1 MTQAAQAPTGLYLPA
16 VTLTLQPGEW
26 YAGAVINPDGLI
38 KHHVIAAGMR
48 LNTARLTFGKA
59 QKWAA
64 DSGLSAPTCQEARLI
79 VAHHA
84 GRLDDLLWFWTC
96 EEHSSAFAWNC
107 YLDDGDVFY
116 DTRSAQ
122 GGAVAVRRVN
132 P

>member
-96 EEHSSAFAWNC
+96 EEHSSACAWNC
-107 YLDDGDVFY
+107 FLNLGLVIYLD
-116 DTRSAQ
+116 RSAA
-122 GGAVAVRRVN
+122 GGAVAVHRVN